1 MGEDMQQ
8 RVRLG
13 LEYVATMLRTKASV
27 HAGDLNP
34 SNTFATKFSLTDLIP
49 HRHKKRHDLQIT
61 K

>member
-1 MGEDMQQ
+1 MQQ